1 MEIAV
6 LSLGL
11 DVRENLKDKEELGI
25 RRTALLSL
33 DLNRWH
39 EDEGGEDGG
48 RHSRWAQ
55 TPRHTRNQEEK
66 TWQFSLLG
74 NTRPNNGHR
83 RYMKHTHTL
92 CHLLT
97 TFS

>member
-11 DVRENLKDKEELGI
+11 DVRENSEDREEVGM
-25 RRTALLSL
+25 RCTALLSL

-48 RHSRWAQ
+48 
-55 TPRHTRNQEEK
+55 
-66 TWQFSLLG
+66 
-74 NTRPNNGHR
+74 
-83 RYMKHTHTL
+83 
-92 CHLLT
+92 
-97 TFS
+97 